1 MTTIDYKSPD
11 LQAKI
16 KVVGIGGGGC
26 NAVDRMIESGLQ
38 GVDFIAMNTDF
49 QALQRSLAQHKVQL
63 GTKLTK
69 GLGAGSNPEIGRRAA
84 EESRNEITELLG
96 GADMVFVT
104 CGEGGGTGTGG
115 APIVASVAKEIGAL
129 TVGIATRPFK
139 FEGKRRATY
148 AADGINNLREQVDT
162 LILIPND
169 KLLDLVS
176 ESTSLQESFM
186 LADEILRQAVTG
198 ISELILKPGLIN
210 LDFADVKM
218 IMENSGT
225 AIIGLGEA
233 SGEQRA
239 LRAVENAILSPLL
252 ESSIDGAHGVL
263 INFIGGRDMSL
274 QEINMAS
281 ELVSNRVDEDA
292 NIIFGATVDEEKR
305 DRVRVMILA
314 TGFNA
319 AEQVTMMH
327 GHGNGG
333 ARISSSLSGTAPRVK
348 LLSEDS
354 GKPKTNGGSVS
365 RPPESLSA
373 SSSPAAPAAPSQG
386 EDEDLDIPAFLRRYN
401 KK

>member
-1 MTTIDYKSPD
+1 MQMTTIDYKSPD

-26 NAVDRMIESGLQ
+26 NAVDRMIETGLQ

-49 QALQRSLAQHKVQL
+49 QALTRSLATHKLQL

-84 EESRNEITELLG
+84 EESRAEIQELIA

-115 APIVASVAKEIGAL
+115 APIIANVAKEVGAL
-129 TVGIATRPFK
+129 TVGIVTRPFK
-139 FEGKRRATY
+139 FEGRRRGK
-148 AADGINNLREQVDT
+148 AAGDGIGTLREQVDT
-162 LILIPND
+162 LIIIPND
-169 KLLDLVS
+169 RLLDLVS

-186 LADEILRQAVTG
+186 LADDILRQAVTG

-210 LDFADVKM
+210 LDFADVKK

-239 LRAVENAILSPLL
+239 IRAVEHAIQSPLL
-252 ESSIDGAHGVL
+252 ESSIDGASGVL
-263 INFIGGRDMSL
+263 INFVGGRDMSL
-274 QEINMAS
+274 QEVNQAA
-281 ELVSNRVDEDA
+281 ELVSNRVDDEA
-292 NIIFGATVDEEKR
+292 EIIFGATVEEDKK

-314 TGFNA
+314 TGFSADA
-319 AEQVTMMH
+319 AERSLSSAS
-327 GHGNGG
+327 GNGAAKNG
-333 ARISSSLSGTAPRVK
+333 GGRVK
-348 LLSEDS
+348 LISES
-354 GKPKTNGGSVS
+354 SAGRVTPATTP
-365 RPPESLSA
+365 RIESPMQSA
-373 SSSPAAPAAPSQG
+373 SSAGQQ
-386 EDEDLDIPAFLRRYN
+386 EDDLDVPAFLRRI

>member
-1 MTTIDYKSPD
+1 MQMTTIDYKSPD

-26 NAVDRMIESGLQ
+26 NAVDRMIETGLQ

-49 QALQRSLAQHKVQL
+49 QALNRSLATHKLQL

-69 GLGAGSNPEIGRRAA
+69 GLGAGSNPEVGRRSA
-84 EESRNEITELLG
+84 EESRAEIQELVA
-96 GADMVFVT
+96 GADLVFVT

-115 APIVASVAKEIGAL
+115 APIVANVAKEIGAL
-129 TVGIATRPFK
+129 TVGIVTRPFK
-139 FEGKRRATY
+139 FEGKSRGRSAH
-148 AADGINNLREQVDT
+148 DGIRSLREQTDT
-162 LILIPND
+162 LIVIPND
-169 KLLDLVS
+169 RLLDLVS

-186 LADEILRQAVTG
+186 LADDILRQAVTG

-210 LDFADVKM
+210 LDFADVKK

-239 LRAVENAILSPLL
+239 IRAVEHAIQSPLL
-252 ESSIDGAHGVL
+252 ESSIDGASGVL
-263 INFIGGRDMSL
+263 INFVGGRDMSL
-274 QEINMAS
+274 QEVNQAA

-292 NIIFGATVDEEKR
+292 EIIFGATVEEDKK

-314 TGFNA
+314 TGFSAEA
-319 AEQVTMMH
+319 AERAFTQ
-327 GHGNGG
+327 GAANGAAKNG
-333 ARISSSLSGTAPRVK
+333 SGRVK
-348 LLSEDS
+348 LISE
-354 GKPKTNGGSVS
+354 
-365 RPPESLSA
+365 
-373 SSSPAAPAAPSQG
+373 SSSARVAPASTPRVESPAPSHSSSAQ
-386 EDEDLDIPAFLRRYN
+386 EEDLDVPAFLRRI

>member
-1 MTTIDYKSPD
+1 MQMTTIDYKSPD

-26 NAVDRMIESGLQ
+26 NAVDRMIETGLQ

-49 QALQRSLAQHKVQL
+49 QALNRSLASHKMQL

-84 EESRNEITELLG
+84 EESRADIQELVA

-115 APIVASVAKEIGAL
+115 APIVANVAKEIGAL
-129 TVGIATRPFK
+129 TVGIVTRPFK
-139 FEGKRRATY
+139 FEGRRRGK
-148 AADGINNLREQVDT
+148 AAHDGISSLREQVDT
-162 LILIPND
+162 LIVIPND
-169 KLLDLVS
+169 RLLDLVS

-186 LADEILRQAVTG
+186 LADDILRQAVTG

-210 LDFADVKM
+210 LDFADVKKV
-218 IMENSGT
+218 MENSGT

-239 LRAVENAILSPLL
+239 IRAVEHAIQSPLL
-252 ESSIDGAHGVL
+252 ESSIDGASGVL
-263 INFIGGRDMSL
+263 INFVGGRDMSL
-274 QEINMAS
+274 QEVNQAA
-281 ELVSNRVDEDA
+281 ELVSNRVDDEA
-292 NIIFGATVDEEKR
+292 EIIFGATVDEDKK

-314 TGFNA
+314 TGFSAEA
-319 AEQVTMMH
+319 AERAFSH
-327 GHGNGG
+327 AASNGG
-333 ARISSSLSGTAPRVK
+333 AKNGGGRVK
-348 LLSEDS
+348 LISES
-354 GKPKTNGGSVS
+354 STP
-365 RPPESLSA
+365 RPVQSSA
-373 SSSPAAPAAPSQG
+373 PRIESPAPSHTSAAQS
-386 EDEDLDIPAFLRRYN
+386 EEDLDVPAFLRRI